1 MKKYGTFDILGP
13 IMIGPSSSHTAGAAK
28 LGKVARD
35 IVGSEFKSVSFYLH
49 GSFAETYRGHGTD
62 KALVAGILGM
72 EPQDENLRVAFKIAE
87 EQGVKYE
94 FIPTVIENAEHPNT
108 VKIVFHMNDGTDSVI
123 MGCSIGGGNIV
134 INEIN
139 GFEVELTGEYCVV
152 LIRQLD
158 KKGVLSKVTKV
169 IAEGGINIANMK
181 ATRSHGEE
189 AFLIVEC
196 DEYISEEIAEKLKKI
211 EEVLSAQI
219 INTPKAKREHDK
231 MMS

>member
-87 EQGVKYE
+87 EQGIKYE

-108 VKIVFHMNDGTDSVI
+108 VKIVFHMNDGTDAVI

-139 GFEVELTGEYCVV
+139 GFKVELTGEYCVV

-181 ATRSHGEE
+181 ATRSHGKE

-196 DEYISEEIAEKLKKI
+196 DEYISEKIADKLKKI
-211 EEVLSAQI
+211 DEVLSAQI

-231 MMS
+231 MMN